1 MKYRMNYTL
10 IKRKMDTGKTVYYY
24 AIYDEETHKRIYRST
39 GERTKA
45 KADLYVREL
54 LDSGRLGIKDE
65 NFIKLKDYAKDFFIP
80 GLCPI
85 ERHMHSRGKGL
96 TKATMSI
103 RRTALKEHILPHLGT
118 MPVRGL
124 TASIVNKWILDLPKK
139 DKLSR
144 TTCNG
149 VLVTLRLV
157 LDQAVRDEIVGENV
171 CKNVERLGSDTKIR
185 KAFTVE
191 EVRAILG
198 KEEDWDNPIVRN
210 MCLLSAMTGMRMG
223 EVRGLTPECITEE
236 CVIVKHSYSNV
247 DGLKAPKNGKERI
260 APIPSGAYGQLTK
273 YYMEGDRY
281 LFSMHYKD
289 KPISAHWVE
298 KNLNDRMKKLG
309 IKGKTFHSFRE
320 FFNTQMMSAN
330 INETALRAV
339 MGHANSDMTLRYLH
353 LEAAEFPEVRK
364 VQKAIAGLFFA

>member
-1 MKYRMNYTL
+1 MDYTL
-10 IKRKMDTGKTVYYY
+10 IKRKMDKGKTVYYY

-85 ERHMHSRGKGL
+85 EEHMHSRGKSL
-96 TKATMSI
+96 TKASMSI

-124 TASIVNKWILDLPKK
+124 TASVVNNWILNLPKK

-144 TTCNG
+144 STCNG
-149 VLVTLRLV
+149 VLVTLKLV
-157 LDQAVRDEIVGENV
+157 LDQAVRDDIVGENV

-210 MCLLSAMTGMRMG
+210 MCLLSAMTA
-223 EVRGLTPECITEE
+223 V
-236 CVIVKHSYSNV
+236 
-247 DGLKAPKNGKERI
+247 
-260 APIPSGAYGQLTK
+260 
-273 YYMEGDRY
+273 
-281 LFSMHYKD
+281 F
-289 KPISAHWVE
+289 
-298 KNLNDRMKKLG
+298 
-309 IKGKTFHSFRE
+309 
-320 FFNTQMMSAN
+320 
-330 INETALRAV
+330 IN
-339 MGHANSDMTLRYLH
+339 H
-353 LEAAEFPEVRK
+353 
-364 VQKAIAGLFFA
+364 